1 MAVSI
6 TTSAGRR
13 TVRAIRHNRERRN
26 IPAEKRSM
34 SDQNHSVDRLLLDL
48 QERAKELSCL
58 YNIEEILRDPD
69 TDLDMALDR
78 LMRAIPPGW
87 QYPDVCQVIIEL
99 GGNTYRTTTAPVSEW
114 VIKAPVVVQDST
126 VGSITVFYTE
136 SMPVADLGPFL
147 KEEQKLLHTIAD
159 RLGHFIFHR
168 NLKKKFAEW
177 EQARS
182 ELARPTQQDWRVI
195 LDLLRST
202 DQQLFIRIARKMM
215 NHLCWSGYE
224 DATQLLQGLGADQ
237 AAEEPEIPDDMNKPR
252 QKKTIENIIKISNET
267 FQLAA
272 KYLRSGEIVDLI
284 QKWIQ
289 EDRSLFLVKILEDLN
304 SSISDIDDALTKF
317 ARLVPDP
324 EVLPHSVRNGVT
336 VTLIRR
342 FLTDQLDYI
351 NIAKNFIKISDF
363 NDMLQRMIFPPDS
376 HGKLGGK
383 SAGLFLAS
391 RILAKSLVAGKGSKE
406 IRTPK
411 TWHITS
417 DVLLHFLHYNNLE
430 DIIEQKYKAIEEI
443 RREYPHIEQVIK
455 NSYFPPEISRGL
467 AVALED
473 LGDQPLIVRSS
484 SLLEDRMGSIF
495 SGKYKSLFLANQGTS
510 AQRLEALQDA
520 IAEVYASTFAPDPIY
535 YRAER
540 GLLDFHEEMGIMIQE
555 VVGTRIGHYFFPAF
569 AGVAFSNNE
578 FRWSPRIKRED
589 GLLRMVPGLGTRAV
603 DRLGDD
609 YPVLLAPGQPGLR
622 VNVVPE
628 EILRYSPRYVDVIN
642 LETNTFETM
651 EIRDLLRL
659 CGYDY
664 PRINQI
670 ISLYKDGNL
679 VRPIGLQFD
688 PDTDDMVVTFDGL
701 IANTSFVEQVR
712 GILKCLEENLHT
724 PVDIEFAS
732 DGEYFYLLQCRPQS
746 YTEGE
751 VSTPIPRDLDPEQVI
766 FTARKNVSN
775 GSVPDLRYI
784 VYVDPDGYNA
794 LSSLSELNSVGQVV
808 GLLNKLLPKRKFILM
823 GPGRW
828 GSRGDIKLGVRVT
841 YADISNTA
849 MLIEIARKKG
859 NYVPDLSFGTHFFQD
874 LVESS
879 IRYLPLY
886 PDEKE
891 NVFNE
896 PFLLDSHN
904 LLPELLPDFAE
915 LASVVHVIDVPAV
928 TDGQVLRV
936 LMDANHD
943 EAAAFLTSPT
953 TPKEEMMIS
962 RTAESAPSPQS
973 HWRWRMH
980 MAKELAARV
989 DPERFGIKDIYIIG
1003 STPNATAGPGSDID
1017 LLIHF
1022 GGTAQQKNELRLWL
1036 EGWSQSLAQMNYL
1049 QTGSRF
1055 DDLLDVHFITDEDIR
1070 NQTSYAAKIG
1080 AVTDAAVKLPLG
1092 PRKKTTA

>member
-1 MAVSI
+1 
-6 TTSAGRR
+6 
-13 TVRAIRHNRERRN
+13 
-26 IPAEKRSM
+26 M
-34 SDQNHSVDRLLLDL
+34 SEQKPSLDRLLLDL

-58 YNIEEILRDPD
+58 YNIEEALRDPD
-69 TDLDMALDR
+69 SDLDMSIDR
-78 LMRAIPPGW
+78 VLRAIPPGW
-87 QYPDVCQVIIEL
+87 QFPDVCQAVIHL
-99 GGNTYRTTTAPVSEW
+99 GGNTYRTSTAPESEW
-114 VIKAPVVVQDST
+114 ALKAPIKVQDSAIGT
-126 VGSITVFYTE
+126 ITVFYTE
-136 SMPVADLGPFL
+136 AMPVADFGPFL
-147 KEEQKLLHTIAD
+147 KEEHKLLHSIAD

-168 NLKKKFAEW
+168 NLKKKFEEW
-177 EQARS
+177 EHARN
-182 ELARPTQQDWRVI
+182 ELARPTEKDWRVI

-202 DQQLFIRIARKMM
+202 DQKLFIRVARKMM

-224 DATQLLQGLGADQ
+224 DATRLLQGLGADQ
-237 AAEEPEIPDDMNKPR
+237 DTDDQETPDDANRPR
-252 QKKTIENIIKISNET
+252 QKKTIENIIKLSHET

-272 KYLRSGEIVDLI
+272 KYLGGGEIVDLI

-289 EDRSLFLVKILEDLN
+289 EDRSLFLVKILEDVN

-317 ARLVPDP
+317 AHLVPDP
-324 EVLPHSVRNGVT
+324 NELPHSVRNGIT

-351 NIAKNFIKISDF
+351 NIAKNFIRIADF
-363 NDMLQRMIFPPDS
+363 NTLLQRMIFPPDS

-391 RILAKSLVAGKGSKE
+391 KILEKSLPSGKGTRE

-430 DIIEQKYKAIEEI
+430 DIIEQKYKPIEEI

-455 NSYFPPEISRGL
+455 NSYFPPEIIRSL
-467 AVALED
+467 TVALED

-495 SGKYKSLFLANQGTS
+495 SGKYKSLFLANQGS
-510 AQRLEALQDA
+510 LAQRLEALTDA

-555 VVGTRIGHYFFPAF
+555 VVGTRIGDYFFPAF

-589 GLLRMVPGLGTRAV
+589 GLLRIVPGLGTRAV

-628 EILRYSPRYVDVIN
+628 EIARYSPRYVDVIN
-642 LETNTFETM
+642 LSTNSFETI
-651 EIRDLLRL
+651 EIADLLRR
-659 CGYDY
+659 CGHDY

-670 ISLYKDGNL
+670 ISLFKDGNL
-679 VRPIGLQFD
+679 MRPIGFQFD
-688 PDTDDMVVTFDGL
+688 PETDDMIVTFDGL

-712 GILKCLEENLHT
+712 HILKCLEENLHT

-732 DGEYFYLLQCRPQS
+732 DGECFYLLQCRPQS
-746 YTEGE
+746 YTEGD
-751 VSTPIPRDLDPEQVI
+751 VATPIPRDLEPDQVI

-775 GSVPDLRYI
+775 GSLPDVRYI

-794 LSSLSELNSVGQVV
+794 LASLPELHSVGQVV

-841 YADISNTA
+841 YADICNTA
-849 MLIEIARKKG
+849 MLIEVARKKG

-886 PDEKE
+886 PDETE

-896 PFLLDSHN
+896 RFLLNTRN
-904 LLPELLPDFAE
+904 LLPDLLPDHAD
-915 LASVVHVIDVPAV
+915 LADVVRVIDVPSV
-928 TDGQVLRV
+928 TDGKVLRI

-943 EAAAFLTSPT
+943 EAAAFLTSPS
-953 TPKEEMMIS
+953 TPKEEMLIS
-962 RTAESAPSPQS
+962 KGAAETASTPQS
-973 HWRWRMH
+973 HWRWRLH
-980 MAKELAARV
+980 MAHEISARI
-989 DPERFGIKDIYIIG
+989 DPARFGVKDIFIIG

-1022 GGTAQQKNELRLWL
+1022 DGTPEQKAELKVWL
-1036 EGWSQSLAQMNYL
+1036 QGWSLCLAEMNYL

-1055 DDLLDVHFITDEDIR
+1055 EDLLDVHFITDEDIR

-1080 AVTDAAVKLPLG
+1080 AVTDAAVKLPMG
-1092 PRKKTTA
+1092 SRKRTSA

>member
-1 MAVSI
+1 
-6 TTSAGRR
+6 
-13 TVRAIRHNRERRN
+13 
-26 IPAEKRSM
+26 M
-34 SDQNHSVDRLLLDL
+34 SDQNHSVDRLLLNL

-58 YNIEEILRDPD
+58 YNIEEILRNPD

-78 LMRAIPPGW
+78 LMRTIPPGW
-87 QYPDVCQVIIEL
+87 QYPDVCQVIIDL
-99 GGNTYRTTTAPVSEW
+99 GGNTYRTSNAPETEW
-114 VIKAPVVVQDST
+114 VIRAPVVAQEST
-126 VGSITVFYTE
+126 IGSITVFYTE
-136 SMPVADLGPFL
+136 SMPVADFGPFL
-147 KEEQKLLHTIAD
+147 KEEQKLLQTIAE

-168 NLKKKFAEW
+168 NLKQKFAEW
-177 EQARS
+177 EQVRS
-182 ELARPTQQDWRVI
+182 ELARPSENDWRVI

-237 AAEEPEIPDDMNKPR
+237 ATDESEPPDDMNRPR

-272 KYLRSGEIVDLI
+272 KYMRSAEIVNLI

-289 EDRSLFLVKILEDLN
+289 EDRSLFLVRILEDLN
-304 SSISDIDDALTKF
+304 SSISDIGDALTKF
-317 ARLVPDP
+317 SRLVPNP
-324 EVLPHSVRNGVT
+324 EELPHSVHSGIT

-391 RILAKSLVAGKGSKE
+391 KILEKSLVVGKGSKE
-406 IRTPK
+406 IRIPK

-417 DVLLHFLHYNNLE
+417 DVMLLFLHYNNLE
-430 DIIEQKYKAIEEI
+430 DIIEQKYKPIEEI

-467 AVALED
+467 SAALED

-484 SLLEDRMGSIF
+484 SLLEDRIGSIF
-495 SGKYKSLFLANQGTS
+495 SGKYKSLFLANQGTP

-555 VVGTRIGHYFFPAF
+555 VVGSRIGDYYFPAF

-609 YPVLLAPGQPGLR
+609 YPLLLAPGQPGLR

-642 LETNTFETM
+642 LETNSFETM
-651 EIRDLLRL
+651 EIRDLLRC
-659 CGYDY
+659 CGHDY

-670 ISLYKDGNL
+670 ISLYQDGNL

-688 PDTDDMVVTFDGL
+688 PETDDMVVTFDGL

-712 GILKCLEENLHT
+712 RILQCLSENLRT

-751 VSTPIPRDLDPEQVI
+751 VATPIPRDLDPERMI
-766 FTARKNVSN
+766 FTAGKNVSN
-775 GSVPDLRYI
+775 GAVPDIRYI
-784 VYVDPDGYNA
+784 VYVDPDGYN
-794 LSSLSELNSVGQVV
+794 SLASLPELQSVGQVV
-808 GLLNKLLPKRKFILM
+808 GMLNKLLPKRKFILI

-849 MLIEIARKKG
+849 MLIEVARKKG

-874 LVESS
+874 LVESA

-886 PDEKE
+886 PDEPE
-891 NVFNE
+891 NIFNE
-896 PFLLDSHN
+896 RFLLDAKN
-904 LLPELLPDFAE
+904 LLPELLPDHAE
-915 LASVVHVIDVPAV
+915 LAPVVRVIDVPAV

-953 TPKEEMMIS
+953 TPKEEMLIGRVS
-962 RTAESAPSPQS
+962 EAAPTPQS

-980 MAKELAARV
+980 MAQELAARL
-989 DPERFGIKDIYIIG
+989 DPERFGVKDIYVIG

-1022 GGTAQQKNELRLWL
+1022 AGTSAQKSELKLWL

-1055 DDLLDVHFITDEDIR
+1055 NDLLDVHFITDEDIR
-1070 NQTSYAAKIG
+1070 KQTSYAAKIG

-1092 PRKKTTA
+1092 SRKKTTA